1 MMHKYQ
7 LYSELKV
14 STFVMNDERHWK
26 PTKKRLARRF
36 WSYTF
41 IDYNVKILKFGES
54 IGLERKRER
63 EREREEEVE
72 VEGNQGNRWIKK
84 RELKSGIRRSFQIW
98 LASKVGAVNGKESR
112 ETWVFFWKIYSKRF
126 LQFALHAANGKWQM
140 GVIFLCGT
148 VYITSMLNRSIIP
161 YFQCFEAIEKS
172 PCPRSSSLVR
182 YKFWIMLKG
191 YL

>member
-54 IGLERKRER
+54 VGLERKRER

-140 GVIFLCGT
+140 ANGSYL
-148 VYITSMLNRSIIP
+148 SMWNRVHYFHVEPINYSILP
-161 YFQCFEAIEKS
+161 
-172 PCPRSSSLVR
+172 V
-182 YKFWIMLKG
+182 FWGNWKESMSAFK
-191 YL
+191 

>member
-1 MMHKYQ
+1 MHKYQ
-7 LYSELKV
+7 LYSQLKV

-54 IGLERKRER
+54 VGWER
-63 EREREEEVE
+63 ERERGSGSGRESR
-72 VEGNQGNRWIKK
+72 QSLKK
-84 RELKSGIRRSFQIW
+84 RELKSGIRRRGFQIW

-112 ETWVFFWKIYSKRF
+112 ETWVFFWKIYSESF

-140 GVIFLCGT
+140 GVLFLCGT
-148 VYITSMLNRSIIP
+148 VYITSMLDRSIIP
-161 YFQCFEAIEKS
+161 DYQCFQAIERVHVRVQVAMLDINF
-172 PCPRSSSLVR
+172 RSC
-182 YKFWIMLKG
+182 
-191 YL
+191 

>member
-1 MMHKYQ
+1 MMQKYQ
-7 LYSELKV
+7 LYNELKV

-54 IGLERKRER
+54 VGLERKRE
-63 EREREEEVE
+63 EEVEVE

-112 ETWVFFWKIYSKRF
+112 ETWVFFWKIYSESF
-126 LQFALHAANGKWQM
+126 LQFALHAANGKWEFSFYVEPCTLLPCWTDQL
-140 GVIFLCGT
+140 FQ
-148 VYITSMLNRSIIP
+148 TSSVLRQLMK
-161 YFQCFEAIEKS
+161 EAISAFK
-172 PCPRSSSLVR
+172 
-182 YKFWIMLKG
+182 
-191 YL
+191 